1 MKQRAAPSNA
11 RKAFCWIVVVP
22 AFADMSGVIPLDEE
36 EEHEQEVYDDVGA
49 LDDDI
54 YEVLPGLYLQH
65 MLCVH

>member
-1 MKQRAAPSNA
+1 M
-11 RKAFCWIVVVP
+11 VP

-36 EEHEQEVYDDVGA
+36 EEHEQELYDDVGA

-65 MLCVH
+65 TLCVH